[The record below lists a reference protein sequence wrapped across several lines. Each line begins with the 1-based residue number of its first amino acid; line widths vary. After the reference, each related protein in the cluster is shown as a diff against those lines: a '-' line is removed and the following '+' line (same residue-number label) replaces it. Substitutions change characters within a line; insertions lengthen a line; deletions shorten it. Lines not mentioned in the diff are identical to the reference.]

1 MLFAVNQI
9 DFHGSCLRIS
19 TFLFV
24 LGLFLG
30 KSISSSAAAADRWER
45 GWDLHADVLWA
56 VPDYKRA
63 RQHCS
68 QETLTGTLQG
78 LPLFCSHYDSLCGT
92 EEGVGPNHDGE
103 LNTTVMFSM

>member
-9 DFHGSCLRIS
+9 DFHGSCLRKS
-19 TFLFV
+19 SFLLV

-56 VPDYKRA
+56 VPDYKERGSTA
-63 RQHCS
+63 AKKLS
-68 QETLTGTLQG
+68 QALCRDCLYSAATTIRCAGQKRELGLTTM
-78 LPLFCSHYDSLCGT
+78 D
-92 EEGVGPNHDGE
+92 N
-103 LNTTVMFSM
+103 